1 MMIQTIP
8 SDVNM
13 DVADIGPVFTQSVGN
28 EVELV
33 VESPHALSILPTY
46 VSTAQPDDAAVIDL
60 DTDILHGKEARGLAA
75 ASRRALRR
83 RMSEDD
89 SVPR

>member
-1 MMIQTIP
+1 MMIETISSEISLNVP
-8 SDVNM
+8 
-13 DVADIGPVFTQSVGN
+13 DIKPVFIQSVGGD
-28 EVELV
+28 VELV
-33 VESPHALSILPTY
+33 AASPHALFILRTY
-46 VSTAQPDDAAVIDL
+46 VSTGQPDDAAALDL

-89 SVPR
+89 SPPR

>member
-1 MMIQTIP
+1 MTVQTIP
-8 SDVNM
+8 LDLNM
-13 DVADIGPVFTQSVGN
+13 DVGNTGTVQIHLEYADFAVPLGRAGRST
-28 EVELV
+28 
-33 VESPHALSILPTY
+33 ILHTY
-46 VSTAQPDDAAVIDL
+46 VPTAALDDLGTLDF
-60 DTDILHGKEARGLAA
+60 DTDILHGNEARGLAA